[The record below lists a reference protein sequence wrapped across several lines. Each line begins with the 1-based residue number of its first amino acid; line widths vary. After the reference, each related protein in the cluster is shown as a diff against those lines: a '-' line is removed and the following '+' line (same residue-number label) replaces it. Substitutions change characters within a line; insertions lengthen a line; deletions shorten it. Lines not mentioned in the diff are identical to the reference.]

1 MVLVV
6 APHRDTRPVPPRV
19 SIVVP
24 VYNGMPYL
32 KELSASLLSQ
42 TFTDL
47 QIVFSDGG
55 STDDSMA
62 FLQTLSDNRVE
73 LMEIPAG
80 SGAAANWTA
89 ATNAAHGEFTKLIC
103 QDDLLYPHAVAD
115 QVRDLEAHR
124 DAVMAVATRDI
135 IDARSRV
142 LYRGRG
148 LAGIDRELEVISGS
162 TAIRACYLAG
172 TNVLGEP
179 LAVLFRT
186 KALQSQM
193 PWTDDNPLML
203 DLSLY
208 QRVAPNGDVV
218 LRREPIGAFRVSDAS
233 WSTQLAASQSE
244 QTRRWQEGYAVD
256 AVPPVT
262 AGERRAAAWGR
273 RRQIATRRIAYTVL
287 RLRRSLRTS
296 R

>member
-1 MVLVV
+1 M
-6 APHRDTRPVPPRV
+6 PPRV

-55 STDDSMA
+55 STDGSVE

-73 LMEIPAG
+73 LTEIPAG
-80 SGAAANWTA
+80 LGAAANWTA
-89 ATNAAHGEFTKLIC
+89 ATNAARGEFTKLIC
-103 QDDLLYPHAVAD
+103 QDDLLYPHAVAE
-115 QVRDLEAHR
+115 QVRDLEANP

-148 LAGIDRELEVISGS
+148 LAGIDRELEVIPGS

-208 QRVAPNGDVV
+208 QRVAPMGDVV
-218 LRREPIGAFRVSDAS
+218 LRRDPIGAFRVSDAS
-233 WSTQLAASQSE
+233 WSTRLAASQSE
-244 QTRRWQEGYAVD
+244 QTRRWQKEYAVD

-262 AGERRAAAWGR
+262 ARERRAAARGR

-287 RLRRSLRTS
+287 RLRGSLRTS